1 MARCRCQLFASPH
14 SDCVYIVY
22 SMSVVGQF
30 VKVFM
35 GSVCVNFMRHTLQYI
50 LGLRESIRLSAG
62 KCLCKLFIQVRVL
75 HL

>member
-1 MARCRCQLFASPH
+1 MARCRCQRPH

-35 GSVCVNFMRHTLQYI
+35 GSVC
-50 LGLRESIRLSAG
+50 ESIHETYFTVYYSIYLGCG
-62 KCLCKLFIQVRVL
+62 KVFA
-75 HL
+75 